1 MGLGPGIYIGAM
13 GWIPSNPGL
22 GHRVVQVGP
31 LSHDMGV
38 ALEFILLKPSLDVGS
53 NQLPGFRSALI
64 FNNWSERVGNAV
76 AQEVVR
82 GSVGRGGRGR
92 RVVRGGGEPRLKVFV
107 LGEWLGDQPGADNC
121 AVRTFYQTPI

>member
-1 MGLGPGIYIGAM
+1 M

-38 ALEFILLKPSLDVGS
+38 ALEFVLLKPSLDVGS
-53 NQLPGFRSALI
+53 NRLPGFRPALV
-64 FNNWSERVGNAV
+64 FDNGSEGAGNAV

-82 GSVGRGGRGR
+82 GSVSRGGRGR
-92 RVVRGGGEPRLKVFV
+92 RVVGGSRGPRLKVFV
-107 LGEWLGDQPGADNC
+107 LGEWLGDQP
-121 AVRTFYQTPI
+121 